1 MACAPPAI
9 GVACIDQEEMGDV
22 PKVSKDS
29 ASQGAHHGPVVDLSE
44 ELAGYTANF
53 VTFREDSDAT
63 PLLGGLPGDQCHCPH
78 GAS

>member
-1 MACAPPAI
+1 
-9 GVACIDQEEMGDV
+9 VRTT
-22 PKVSKDS
+22 
-29 ASQGAHHGPVVDLSE
+29 GPVVDLSE
-44 ELAGYTANF
+44 ELAEYTANF